1 MDLFLVFLEFTYET
15 VAVYTRAR
23 HRETGRLKMKHKT
36 TWVKLLAE
44 EFLSGIIECDFGR
57 TYYSTYINSCG

>member
-23 HRETGRLKMKHKT
+23 HRETGRLKRKHKT
-36 TWVKLLAE
+36 AWVKLLAGN
-44 EFLSGIIECDFGR
+44 LSGIIECDFGR
-57 TYYSTYINSCG
+57 TYYSTYINFCG